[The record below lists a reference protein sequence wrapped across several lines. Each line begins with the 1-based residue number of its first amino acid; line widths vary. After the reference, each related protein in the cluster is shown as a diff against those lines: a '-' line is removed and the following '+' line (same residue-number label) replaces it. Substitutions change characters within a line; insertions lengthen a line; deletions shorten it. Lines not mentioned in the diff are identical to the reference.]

1 MNDTLIKVEGVSKR
15 FCRSLKKSLW
25 YGTQDLCN
33 EIVGRRHGRQG
44 QLRDDEFWALK
55 DVGFEL
61 RRGECLGLIG
71 RNGAGKTT
79 LLRLLNGLIKPDSGR
94 IEIRGRVGALIALG
108 AGFNPILTGR
118 ENIQINAS
126 VLGLSKREIDEKIG
140 QIIEF
145 SEIEEFLDM
154 PVQSYSSGMAVR
166 LGFTVAVSFEPDIML
181 VDEVLAVGDSS
192 FQRKCFDRIFH
203 LQRRGTSFI
212 IVSHNPYQIERLCQK
227 AAVVHRGRLSPLTGG
242 KEAIARYHDLM
253 QQELA
258 PSTTAAVS
266 SREGT
271 HELVFDRLFFENGDG
286 QATDILHCT
295 RPARLTADFHVTR
308 PINNVRIRFE
318 ICSADNVVV
327 LNLTANGLT
336 ESRQFES
343 KHRIAFSMEPL
354 RLTSGW
360 YYVNAI
366 AVDTNIRLDTWNR
379 AAEFRVLL
387 QANDAMLLTSD
398 CGVYVCDGRWEIE

>member
-1 MNDTLIKVEGVSKR
+1 MNDILIKVEGVSKR
-15 FCRSLKKSLW
+15 FCRSLRKSLW
-25 YGTQDLCN
+25 YGAQDLCN
-33 EIVGRRHGRQG
+33 EIVGRKHGGRG
-44 QLRDDEFWALK
+44 NLRDDEFWALK
-55 DVGFEL
+55 DVNFEL
-61 RRGECLGLIG
+61 KRGECLGLIG

-118 ENIQINAS
+118 ENIHINAS
-126 VLGLSKREIDEKIG
+126 VLGLSQKEIDDKIG

-166 LGFTVAVSFEPDIML
+166 LGFAVAVSFEPDIML

-192 FQRKCFDRIFH
+192 FQRKCFD

-227 AAVVHRGRLSPLTGG
+227 AAIVHRGCLSPLMDG
-242 KEAIARYHDLM
+242 KDAIAHYHDLM

-258 PSTTAAVS
+258 PNSTKAIL

-271 HELVFDRLFFENGDG
+271 HELVFDRLSFENADG
-286 QATDILHCT
+286 QATDTLHCM

-336 ESRQFES
+336 ESTQFAG
-343 KHRIAFSMEPL
+343 KHSIAFSMEPL

-387 QANDAMLLTSD
+387 QDSDAIFLTSD
-398 CGVYVCDGRWEIE
+398 CGVYVCDGRWTID